1 MDNYGRRKIVVVCG
15 VGMLFGNIGLSIATS
30 FTIFGMSLMLCGTS
44 MAVLGGY
51 TLPLELMP
59 PHKRWVVGVMTLGGW
74 STGSILTF
82 K

>member
-15 VGMLFGNIGLSIATS
+15 VGILFGNIGLSIATN

-74 STGSILTF
+74 SIGSILSI
-82 K
+82 